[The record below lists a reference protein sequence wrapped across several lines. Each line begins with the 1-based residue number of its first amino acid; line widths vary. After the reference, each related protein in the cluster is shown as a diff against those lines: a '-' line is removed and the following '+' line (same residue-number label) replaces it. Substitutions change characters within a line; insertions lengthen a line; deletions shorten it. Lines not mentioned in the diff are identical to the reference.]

1 VSLKKLGV
9 IWMLVSASAYSMF
22 TVFGKTVLK
31 ELEAIDVLL
40 WRFFIAVPAAWL
52 FIVIRHQRGGPSP
65 FSVAWKPRFAA
76 GLVFGSVSW
85 LAFAA
90 LDRMPGA
97 LYIVIIYTYPAM
109 VAVGAYFL
117 GRPTSKHVWMAI
129 AITLV
134 GIALTV
140 PEVIN
145 GAGSA
150 TVVGLILTLGNAL
163 MYATYMI
170 LSERLVRGDQAG
182 DGLVASAW
190 SLTGSLAFAVVIA
203 IVKWPPDFPDTLNG
217 IGSMFGLALISTVIA
232 SMGFFLGVRHLGP
245 ASAALVATTEPVL
258 TLIWVVI
265 IFGDSLK
272 AIQLLG
278 AALVIIGVVWSQR
291 TPKGFT
297 TGDPDES
304 HLTRA

>member
-90 LDRMPGA
+90 PDRMPGA
-97 LYIVIIYTYPAM
+97 LYIVIMYTYPAM